1 MMRHGDSSAL
11 ETCPLSNGL
20 QRTPLHALHQA
31 LGGRLVAFAGYEMP
45 VQYPAGLMAEH
56 RHTRASPSL
65 FDVSDMG
72 QLFISGAGAG
82 LALESLMPV
91 DVLGLG
97 VGQAMAMAYVP
108 PALAAVG
115 TKLNAMVRGKA
126 VPMEVAAL
134 PFVAPR
140 YFRG

>member
-1 MMRHGDSSAL
+1 M
-11 ETCPLSNGL
+11 
-20 QRTPLHALHQA
+20 
-31 LGGRLVAFAGYEMP
+31 VAFAGYEMP

-56 RHTRASPSL
+56 RHTRASASL

-72 QLFISGAGAG
+72 QLFISCAGAS

-91 DVLGLG
+91 DVLDLG
-97 VGQAMAMAYVP
+97 VDQAMAMAYVP

-115 TKLNAMVRGKA
+115 TKLQAMARGKA
-126 VPMEVAAL
+126 VPMAVTAL

>member
-1 MMRHGDSSAL
+1 M
-11 ETCPLSNGL
+11 
-20 QRTPLHALHQA
+20 
-31 LGGRLVAFAGYEMP
+31 VAFAGYEMP

-56 RHTRASPSL
+56 RHTRASASL

-72 QLFISGAGAG
+72 QLFISGAGAS

-91 DVLGLG
+91 DVLDLG
-97 VGQAMAMAYVP
+97 VDQAMAMAYVP

-115 TKLNAMVRGKA
+115 TKLQAMARGKA
-126 VPMEVAAL
+126 VPMAVTAL